1 MSPTLSAIVGS
12 VIGLIGAVLVVV
24 ITYATTR
31 RREREAEWRKEKLVY
46 YKAFIE
52 SLTVFTS
59 YAAVNQGLSDNNIG
73 DVTASDRRAIAKASD
88 NLLLFAPLEVIEAL
102 WDFNGA
108 RRTISEGGSS
118 EITLQLFFKLLSAI
132 REDLGVPVTNLPF
145 KYLESDGESAA

>member
-1 MSPTLSAIVGS
+1 MSPTLSAIAGS
-12 VIGLIGAVLVVV
+12 VIGLIGAVLVAV

-31 RREREAEWRKEKLVY
+31 HREREAEWRKEKLVY

-59 YAAVNQGLSDNNIG
+59 YAAVNQGLSETDICN
-73 DVTASDRRAIAKASD
+73 VTASDRRAVAKASD
-88 NLLLFAPLEVIEAL
+88 NLLLFAPLEVIVAL
-102 WDFNGA
+102 WDFNSA

-118 EITLQLFFKLLSAI
+118 ENILQLFYKLLSAI

-145 KYLESDGESAA
+145 KSLESDGEGAA